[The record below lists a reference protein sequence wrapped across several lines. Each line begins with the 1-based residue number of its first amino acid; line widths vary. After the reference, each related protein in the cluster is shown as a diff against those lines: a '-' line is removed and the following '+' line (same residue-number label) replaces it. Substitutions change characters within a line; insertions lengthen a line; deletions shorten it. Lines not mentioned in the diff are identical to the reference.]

1 MPRCFCRILL
11 NSLIRRRLTRLWKFC
26 SDWMGK
32 SPTLWANLYVRKGW
46 ASLIARK
53 KDNFCRKSPLAAS
66 AAQPKKLER
75 KAYLLFRQL
84 FMLIADHQIK
94 TIIQPTRFEWQ
105 VLVENVEDPVTFHT
119 TLRSTTMLGGG
130 IHARWAKKW
139 DATLSYPTHTSS
151 HFIPDNVTTPLLSVQ
166 YLSEEMHCE
175 PLLREFCHTSVFPLG
190 YRIMPCTEL
199 PEHLYGQLMKH
210 KPFQHSIVDD
220 TTA

>member
-1 MPRCFCRILL
+1 M
-11 NSLIRRRLTRLWKFC
+11 SL
-26 SDWMGK
+26 SE
-32 SPTLWANLYVRKGW
+32 
-46 ASLIARK
+46 
-53 KDNFCRKSPLAAS
+53 SPLAS

-84 FMLIADHQIK
+84 FMLTIK
-94 TIIQPTRFEWQ
+94 LRQLFNPPDLSDKCLWKMLKIPWPFTQLCAQQPCLGVGYMQDGPKSEMQPSATPHILLPISYQTMWQ
-105 VLVENVEDPVTFHT
+105 HT
-119 TLRSTTMLGGG
+119 
-130 IHARWAKKW
+130 
-139 DATLSYPTHTSS
+139 
-151 HFIPDNVTTPLLSVQ
+151 LLSVQ